1 MLQRK
6 MKSEVGIVS
15 FFDLKTGDLQKVRSH
30 NKARFFSK
38 FGILSKLACL
48 LIVGCFLSIG
58 CAKQSDEITVISREE
73 GSGTRGAFIE
83 LFGIEEKGDGFRTDR
98 TTKEAVI
105 AKQTDVLM
113 VGVAGDANAI
123 GYISLG
129 SLNDTVKA
137 IPIDGVTPTQENV
150 QNGSYQ
156 VSRPFILATKSQIN
170 EIAQDFMDFILSAQ
184 GQTIVSN
191 SYIAAASDQ
200 LMYNPSTL
208 YGKIVVAGS
217 SSVMP
222 LMEKLKEAY
231 ELLNPNVTVEV
242 QQSDSTTGLLG
253 AIDGTCDIAMSSR
266 DLKGEEL
273 ESLTPT
279 TIALDGIAIIVHVDN
294 PISGLTSTQIREI
307 YVGETLH
314 WSELQ

>member
-1 MLQRK
+1 MLQK
-6 MKSEVGIVS
+6 K
-15 FFDLKTGDLQKVRSH
+15 LKVFTR
-30 NKARFFSK
+30 
-38 FGILSKLACL
+38 IACL
-48 LIVGCFLSIG
+48 LIIGCFLSVG
-58 CAKQSDEITVISREE
+58 CAKQTDEITVISREE

-83 LFGIEEKGDGFRTDR
+83 LFGIEEKGDGFRTDH

-113 VGVAGDANAI
+113 VGVAGDVNAI

-137 IPIDGVTPTQENV
+137 IPIDGVLPTQENV

-156 VSRPFILATKSQIN
+156 VSRPFILATKPQIN

-184 GQTIVSN
+184 GQTIVAK
-191 SYIAAASDQ
+191 SYITAVSDQ
-200 LMYNPSTL
+200 AMYTTSAL
-208 YGKIVVAGS
+208 SGKIVVAGS

-231 ELLNPNVTVEV
+231 EIQNPDVTVEV
-242 QQSDSTTGLLG
+242 QQSDSTTGLMS

-266 DLKGEEL
+266 NLKGEEI
-273 ESLTPT
+273 ESLEPT

-294 PISGLTSTQIREI
+294 PIEGLTSTQIREI
-307 YVGETLH
+307 YVGDTLS
-314 WSELQ
+314 WSELK